1 MSDTILLAYATR
13 YGSTEEVAESIA
25 RTLRE
30 HGLAVDFRP
39 VQGVSALL
47 NYRAVVLGA
56 PLYIGQLPK
65 EFMHF
70 LTAHQTELAERP
82 VALFALGP
90 LHDDPKELQRSVEQL
105 AKELAKFPWLQ
116 PVAVKVFAGA
126 YDPDK
131 LRFPDNLI
139 ARMPVS
145 PLHGAPAFDGRNWP
159 VIRAWANEI
168 ASQLSPIEADRL
180 QPA

>member
-1 MSDTILLAYATR
+1 MSDTILVAYATR
-13 YGSTEEVAESIA
+13 YGSTAGVAESIA

-30 HGLAVDFRP
+30 HGLDVDFRP
-39 VQGVSALL
+39 VQGVSTLA

-65 EFMHF
+65 EFAHF
-70 LTAHQTELAERP
+70 LTAYETELAQRP

-90 LHDDPKELQRSVEQL
+90 VHDDPKELQGSVEQL
-105 AKELAKFPWLQ
+105 DKELAKFARLQ
-116 PVAVKVFAGA
+116 PITVKVFAGV
-126 YDPDK
+126 YDPGK

-139 ARMPVS
+139 AKMPIS

-159 VIRAWANEI
+159 AIRAWADDL
-168 ASQLSPIEADRL
+168 ASRLSPVAADRL

>member
-13 YGSTEEVAESIA
+13 YGSTEGVAESIV

-30 HGLAVDFRP
+30 HGLEVDFRP
-39 VQGVSALL
+39 VQGVSTLA

-65 EFMHF
+65 EFTHF
-70 LTAHQTELAERP
+70 LTAHQTELVERP

-90 LHDDPKELQRSVEQL
+90 VHDDPKELQGSVEQL
-105 AKELAKFPWLQ
+105 DKELARFAWLQ

-126 YDPDK
+126 YDPEK

-139 ARMPVS
+139 AKMPVS
-145 PLHGAPAFDGRNWP
+145 PLHGAPAFDGRNWSI
-159 VIRAWANEI
+159 IRAWADDI
-168 ASQLSPIEADRL
+168 ALRLSPIAADRL

>member
-13 YGSTEEVAESIA
+13 YGSTAGVAESIA
-25 RTLRE
+25 KLLRE